1 MKTLLDTNILVHAYN
16 KSSPN
21 QEQACKI
28 LKQAMQGEIQACL
41 SPQVLYEFFAV
52 VTSAKRVEHPISSA
66 EAANLCIDLWEC
78 NEILKLNPSEIAP
91 LEVFKFVEEL
101 NLSKAKI
108 FDCVLAVTA
117 KENSVDSIFTEN
129 IADFKPYKFI
139 KVVNPFV

>member
-21 QEQACKI
+21 QEKASKI
-28 LKQAMQGEIQACL
+28 LKQAMQGQIQAFLC
-41 SPQVLYEFFAV
+41 PQVLYEFFAV
-52 VTSAKRVEHPISSA
+52 VTSAKRVEHPLSSA

-78 NEILKLNPSEIAP
+78 NEIKKYNPSEITP
-91 LEVFKFVEEL
+91 IEVFKFVEEL
-101 NLSKAKI
+101 NLSKAQI

-117 KENSVDSIFTEN
+117 KENNIDSIYTEN
-129 IADFKPYKFI
+129 TADFKPYKFI